1 MVTVLYIIPMLVCL
15 ALAAYEKWFDK
26 EGTSW
31 GVVTFMAIAFIP
43 VINLGGLFVLWSTL
57 KRYVKECWESKRQR
71 RRG

>member
-15 ALAAYEKWFDK
+15 VLAAYEKWFDK

-43 VINLGGLFVLWSTL
+43 VINLGGLFVLWDAL
-57 KRYVKECWESKRQR
+57 KRWWSKHYRSKKAPQ
-71 RRG
+71 